1 MMKHNNLFLWLLGL
15 AVCGLAS
22 CGEDEGRVRYPYSCP
37 EMSGLAFSVSDKISA
52 ADSLYFSVR
61 VHDPETP
68 LSTLEVKLMEG
79 DSLISSQSIRTK
91 GTDVSITDKGIYIP
105 FDAGLEENQEAKVVL
120 TAINV
125 EGSETSQAFDFHI
138 VRPQIPSVIYLHYNN
153 EVLKMTQSTESPTM
167 YLTDVSDS
175 EEGYPMEL
183 TGKISITESLDE
195 SRLIWGAAEESN
207 EAVLVD
213 GASSPGFTFDY
224 RDWFIEQITFDVM
237 TFKLGVVGFQKNLS
251 IKETELVASGGYF
264 RARISFTQG
273 EEFEMSGFE
282 DVEHAYNRDFFSYD
296 SDTGKFTFLR
306 ESGTWEI
313 YYSSTFNYIWVARM
327 SDTAPFCF
335 WLVGHGFT
343 CAPVWNDA
351 YNSGGWDTEN
361 ISQLGYIVPV
371 GDQKYQTT
379 VYLSNTH
386 EWSSFEVEIYSDL
399 DWGKDQ
405 GMLLQSGSLS
415 GDTDGIEISQSNG
428 ITSGESFVPGY
439 YRLTF
444 DVSPGV
450 GKEKLHLERLAD

>member
-1 MMKHNNLFLWLLGL
+1 MKHNNLLLWLLGL

-183 TGKISITESLDE
+183 TGKISVTESLDE

-264 RARISFTQG
+264 RARIPFTQG

-327 SDTAPFCF
+327 SDTAPSCF

-428 ITSGESFVPGY
+428 ITSGEGFVPGY